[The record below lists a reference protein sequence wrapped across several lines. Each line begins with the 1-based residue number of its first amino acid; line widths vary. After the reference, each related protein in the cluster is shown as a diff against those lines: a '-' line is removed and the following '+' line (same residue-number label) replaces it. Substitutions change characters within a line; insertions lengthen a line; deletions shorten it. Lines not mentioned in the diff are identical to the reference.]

1 MTPKG
6 AKVKQVQDDAMSGIE
21 GQMVYA
27 QRQQTRRD
35 PSRCYFSHDV
45 LLCANATLAVDDD
58 DDRLRTIAIG
68 MTFLP
73 FVTLLPLLVMLNLF
87 QHLSFNGRNY

>member
-35 PSRCYFSHDV
+35 PSRGYFAHYRATMAMAGYARWLLRCNQIGSFKREDV
-45 LLCANATLAVDDD
+45 SSSED
-58 DDRLRTIAIG
+58 G
-68 MTFLP
+68 
-73 FVTLLPLLVMLNLF
+73 
-87 QHLSFNGRNY
+87 

>member
-1 MTPKG
+1 MTPEG

-35 PSRCYFSHDV
+35 PSRCYSSHDV
-45 LLCANATLAVDDD
+45 LLFAGATEVK
-58 DDRLRTIAIG
+58 G
-68 MTFLP
+68 
-73 FVTLLPLLVMLNLF
+73 
-87 QHLSFNGRNY
+87 